1 MTDNL
6 VLQYFD
12 KGGWIMWPILITSL
26 VAVTVIFERLI
37 WWTMAARQRDPVKLD
52 KVYSLVK
59 QGDLKVASG
68 MARTSEDPILRVIWH
83 ALNNFYASPEGALHV
98 AAELEVER
106 ASRFIIVLDTIVTL
120 APLLGLIGTV
130 TGLMRAFFKLGN
142 TELSETAISG
152 GIAEALI
159 ATVCGLAIAVVS
171 LVFLNYFSGRVAKL
185 QLEIQNACT
194 NMEGLF
200 GSLNKSSLNK
210 RESLDETPISA
221 AA

>member
-6 VLQYFD
+6 VIEYFQ
-12 KGGWIMWPILITSL
+12 KGGWIMWPILVTSL

-37 WWTMAARQRDPVKLD
+37 WWTMEQRQRDPEKLD
-52 KVYSLVK
+52 KVYSSIK
-59 QGDLKVASG
+59 KGELKVASG
-68 MARTSEDPILRVIWH
+68 LARTSNDPILRVIWH

-98 AAELEVER
+98 AAELEIER

-142 TELSETAISG
+142 TELSEAAISG

-171 LVFLNYFSGRVAKL
+171 LVFLNYFTGRVAKL
-185 QLEIQNACT
+185 QIEILNACT
-194 NMEGLF
+194 NVEGLF
-200 GSLNKSSLNK
+200 GSLPPLTLEKK
-210 RESLDETPISA
+210 DSLDETPISA

>member
-1 MTDNL
+1 
-6 VLQYFD
+6 
-12 KGGWIMWPILITSL
+12 MWPMLVTSL
-26 VAVTVIFERLI
+26 VSLTVIFERLI
-37 WWTMAARQRDPVKLD
+37 WWTLAQRQRDPEKLE
-52 KVYSLVK
+52 KVYACIK
-59 QGDLKVASG
+59 KGDLKVASG
-68 MARTSEDPILRVIWH
+68 LARTSEDPILRVIWH

-98 AAELEVER
+98 AAELEIAR
-106 ASRFIIVLDTIVTL
+106 AGRFIMVLDTIVTL

-142 TELSETAISG
+142 TELSEAAISG

-159 ATVCGLAIAVVS
+159 ATVCGLAVAVVS
-171 LVFLNYFSGRVAKL
+171 LVFLNHFAGRVAQL

-200 GSLNKSSLNK
+200 NSLGKK
-210 RESLDETPISA
+210 ESLDETPISA

>member
-1 MTDNL
+1 MTENL

-12 KGGWIMWPILITSL
+12 KGGWIMWPILVTSL
-26 VAVTVIFERLI
+26 VAVTVIFERII
-37 WWTMAARQRDPVKLD
+37 WWTMAARQRDPEKLD
-52 KVYSLVK
+52 KVYALVK
-59 QGDLKVASG
+59 KGDLKVASG

-171 LVFLNYFSGRVAKL
+171 LVFLNFFSGRVAKL

-200 GSLNKSSLNK
+200 GSLNKSSVNK